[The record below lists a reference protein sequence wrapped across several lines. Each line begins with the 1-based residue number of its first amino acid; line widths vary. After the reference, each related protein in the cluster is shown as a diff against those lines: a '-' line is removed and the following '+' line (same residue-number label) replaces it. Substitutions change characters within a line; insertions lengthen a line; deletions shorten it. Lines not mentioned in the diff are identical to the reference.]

1 MFRSLS
7 RFFTSTKE
15 FTKFE
20 RHGKVGLI
28 TLNRPDKLNALG
40 YQIVTNLNTT
50 LQECDDDPD
59 IHCMI
64 VTGAEIEGKKSTA
77 FAAGA
82 DIAEMQNNG
91 LQDNYLRDFLDFW
104 NDIAKIRKPII
115 GAINGFA
122 LGGGCEIAM
131 MMDILYASEKAKFGQ
146 PEIKLGTIPGAGG
159 TQRLT
164 KAIGKS
170 RTMELVLT
178 GDMMD
183 AEEAKQRGLVSKVFP
198 HADLIPE
205 AIKCAEKIASMSNPI
220 VKIAKECV
228 NVSYETT
235 LSQGLLFERR
245 QFHATFGFEDRKEGM
260 TAFVEKRAPEFKNN

>member
-1 MFRSLS
+1 MLLVIINKMFRSLS

-91 LQDNYLRDFLDFW
+91 L
-104 NDIAKIRKPII
+104 
-115 GAINGFA
+115 
-122 LGGGCEIAM
+122 
-131 MMDILYASEKAKFGQ
+131 
-146 PEIKLGTIPGAGG
+146 
-159 TQRLT
+159 
-164 KAIGKS
+164 
-170 RTMELVLT
+170 
-178 GDMMD
+178 
-183 AEEAKQRGLVSKVFP
+183 
-198 HADLIPE
+198 
-205 AIKCAEKIASMSNPI
+205 
-220 VKIAKECV
+220 
-228 NVSYETT
+228 
-235 LSQGLLFERR
+235 
-245 QFHATFGFEDRKEGM
+245 
-260 TAFVEKRAPEFKNN
+260 